1 MKIIIAEDYIDMS
14 AKAAQVII
22 EEVAKNPQAILG
34 LATGS
39 TPIGLYKNLIAAY
52 TSGAISFSKVTAVNL
67 DEYIGLD
74 GTHDQS
80 YRYFMND
87 QLFNHIDID
96 KSRTYVPSGVGDDLQ
111 KNATE
116 YTALLSKYVQ
126 DIQLLGLGGNGHIGF
141 NEPAT
146 PFNSTTH
153 IVNLKQDTLEANARF
168 FTSVEEVPT
177 KAITMGIQNV
187 MNAKKILLVAS
198 GAGKAEA
205 VKAMVQGS
213 VTESCPASILQQ
225 HADVTIVVDK
235 EAASLL

>member
-14 AKAAQVII
+14 AKAAQFII
-22 EEVAKNPQAILG
+22 DEVAKNPHAILG

-39 TPIGLYKNLIAAY
+39 TPIGLYQNLIEAY
-52 TSGAISFSKVTAVNL
+52 KSGAISFSQVTAVNL

-96 KSRTYVPSGVGDDLQ
+96 ITKTYVPSGVGENLQ
-111 KNATE
+111 ANATA
-116 YTALLSKYVQ
+116 YTALLEKHVQ

-153 IVNLKQDTLEANARF
+153 IVDLKQDTLEANARF
-168 FTSVEEVPT
+168 FASIEEVPT

-187 MNAKKILLVAS
+187 TNAKKILLVAS
-198 GAGKAEA
+198 GKGKASA
-205 VKAMVQGS
+205 VKAMVQGA

-225 HADVTIVVDK
+225 HANVIVVIDK
-235 EAASLL
+235 DAASLL